1 MDVMIRE
8 DRAESGRTR
17 GESRRAALIGG
28 LATGLAV
35 VLAGCGKTPEAA
47 PAVGGPFHLVDQTGA
62 PRDERLLKGKWSAVF
77 FGYTFCPDVCPT
89 TLTTLAAALER
100 MGPKA
105 GQVQVVFVSVDPERD
120 TPAQMKTYL
129 ASPAFPK
136 GAIGLTGTPA
146 QVAAAARA
154 YRVYYKKAGDGPGY
168 SVDHT
173 AIIYLIDPAGRFNR
187 PIAEGISPDET
198 ARQIT
203 EAMRAG

>member
-1 MDVMIRE
+1 MDAMIGQ
-8 DRAESGRTR
+8 DRAESGRRR
-17 GESRRAALIGG
+17 GESRRGALIGVFAAA
-28 LATGLAV
+28 LAAV
-35 VLAGCGKTPEAA
+35 AAGCAKAPEPA
-47 PAVGGPFHLVDQTGA
+47 PAVGGPFHLHDQNGA

-89 TLTTLAAALER
+89 TLTTLAAALDR

-105 GQVQVVFVSVDPERD
+105 RQVQVVFVSVDPDRD
-120 TPAQMKTYL
+120 TPAQLKTYL
-129 ASPAFPK
+129 SSPAFPK
-136 GAIGLTGTPA
+136 DAIGLTGTPA

-154 YRVYYKKAGDGPGY
+154 YHVYYKKAGDGPDY

-173 AIIYLIDPAGRFNR
+173 AIIYLIDPSGRFDR

-198 ARQIT
+198 ARQIS